1 MQGGMMCNFEEKT
14 SIYLDRCFQYYI
26 YVGTRIIVICNS
38 YQSSWFQNRN
48 YTSFFKKRISPI
60 KLPKGK
66 NMKATC
72 VVLSYGTLLLGL
84 SYGWQPR
91 PFQQL
96 TSSFGQHHKHNEEG
110 HKVRRLQRLLLH
122 NNGHTMQ
129 FRNEGKLS
137 KCNALAIYKL
147 YLSTNNKGYSWLK
160 SQLCQ
165 TFKFVQMPQT
175 YNSNCFRFFILS
187 YICCYLLAN

>member
-1 MQGGMMCNFEEKT
+1 
-14 SIYLDRCFQYYI
+14 
-26 YVGTRIIVICNS
+26 
-38 YQSSWFQNRN
+38 
-48 YTSFFKKRISPI
+48 
-60 KLPKGK
+60 
-66 NMKATC
+66 MKATC

-147 YLSTNNKGYSWLK
+147 YLSTNNNLVEK
-160 SQLCQ
+160 STVPNIQICTNATNLQQQL
-165 TFKFVQMPQT
+165 FSIFH
-175 YNSNCFRFFILS
+175 SFL
-187 YICCYLLAN
+187 YLLLFTC